1 MILRCGALDAIDLQS
16 LAQQLLTVACIL
28 EDALEDSPHPARVD
42 PSCREDCTVAA
53 SPSTSTCPLW
63 KQRGTVVRDDVDF
76 FDQNDWLRV
85 LPQCPLW
92 HRTTLLQKTKDSLRR
107 TKQPRHSDFPV
118 LRRVQM
124 QELHIQSFHDTVGR
138 TFRLVRYDSRVRCD
152 GA

>member
-1 MILRCGALDAIDLQS
+1 VHVHLENVSSLGNMSIKRLSICMILRCGALDAIDLQS
-16 LAQQLLTVACIL
+16 LTKQLLTVACIL
-28 EDALEDSPHPARVD
+28 EDALEDSPH
-42 PSCREDCTVAA
+42 
-53 SPSTSTCPLW
+53 
-63 KQRGTVVRDDVDF
+63 RGTVVRDDVDF

-107 TKQPRHSDFPV
+107 AKQHRHSDFPV
-118 LRRVQM
+118 LGRVQM

-138 TFRLVRYDSRVRCD
+138 TFRLVYFDSRVRCD